1 MLWLHLG
8 LLLRKFGLLFIL
20 KSGHTDQDPTYLD
33 GLIFSQWPTTLLE
46 IGSV

>member
-33 GLIFSQWPTTLLE
+33 GHIFSQWPTTL
-46 IGSV
+46 IGIGRV